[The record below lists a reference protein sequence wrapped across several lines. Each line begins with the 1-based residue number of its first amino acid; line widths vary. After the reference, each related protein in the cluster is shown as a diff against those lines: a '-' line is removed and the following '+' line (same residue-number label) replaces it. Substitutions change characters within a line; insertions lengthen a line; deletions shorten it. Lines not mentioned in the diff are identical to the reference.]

1 MVCLIKRVKDN
12 GVKFS
17 PTTPVSSEWI
27 LLSFVVVDYIP
38 EWSFSEIL
46 LPVPRDSLG
55 IFSGTLYSG
64 PGRLLEGYDVPFVCP
79 VYLLLIEK
87 KAKAPS
93 CVSALT
99 VSAEWDLGFK
109 VRPLKGGYEIPSGP
123 SELFRCWQTHQNAI
137 QAV

>member
-17 PTTPVSSEWI
+17 PTTPVSSDWI
-27 LLSFVVVDYIP
+27 LLSSVVVDYIP

-55 IFSGTLYSG
+55 IFSGALFSG

-79 VYLLLIEK
+79 VYLLVEK
-87 KAKAPS
+87 KAKAP
-93 CVSALT
+93 CCFSAPT
-99 VSAEWDLGFK
+99 VSAE
-109 VRPLKGGYEIPSGP
+109 
-123 SELFRCWQTHQNAI
+123 
-137 QAV
+137 